1 MNHGLT
7 VRLYSSEDWP
17 LHKKHNHFQWKQGK
31 EKNMRKITT
40 TQIIQGLLT
49 IEKVK
54 QDNIQPILTFSLL
67 IKVQQLTYTNY

>member
-1 MNHGLT
+1 MKT
-7 VRLYSSEDWP
+7 R
-17 LHKKHNHFQWKQGK
+17 KGK
-31 EKNMRKITT
+31 KNMRKITK

-67 IKVQQLTYTNY
+67 IKVHQLTYTNY